1 MSDFKEKEKGEELPE
16 EQDVKTDSHEGEE
29 SLPQQT
35 PESGEPRAEE
45 PESAEPKS
53 EKEELEELAALF
65 QRELDKAR
73 EQAEKSGSI
82 SDWDNLATVGAAVE
96 GVEAPAKSEAEGDG
110 QTGSES
116 KEGSAEDAEEI
127 DDSICIRCGKNER
140 KTDENGEYVS
150 DYCEECESARLKTHV
165 RWLGTVF
172 FVLAVAIM
180 IFAGRDFAKSADSF
194 KTVLE
199 ADALRMDRKYTSAM
213 DTYYEALSAGNDR
226 GYVVKNMMKCYEN
239 GEMIMYASQILT
251 QLGYDEDTLSKP
263 WNSYFEKL
271 YEKSEKLNLTSTYAN
286 QAITDATDDDGNLD
300 YDAAVAA
307 LDELEG
313 SEDYDPAIVHY
324 YRYYAAALASK
335 SNEELIEI
343 ISSNEDYINEY
354 PWLFLP
360 KLATLKVG
368 AGDSEGA
375 LEICDRMLKLD
386 KESADA
392 YIVRIYNARMNKDYE
407 TAIAEADE
415 AAEIFNGSEGGDGVA
430 NTYALGEIYRQRSVA
445 CLLAGKTDEGIE
457 YAEKSQNTYQ
467 SVDSTNLLGICYI
480 LSGDEDKYNETLEFL
495 ENYGYSYLTDV
506 TDFKAGKTTL
516 EKIFL
521 EDGGELD

>member
-1 MSDFKEKEKGEELPE
+1 MSDFKEKEKGEGLPE
-16 EQDVKTDSHEGEE
+16 EEKDVKADSPQGEE
-29 SLPQQT
+29 PVSADSS
-35 PESGEPRAEE
+35 ESE
-45 PESAEPKS
+45 EPKS

-65 QRELDKAR
+65 QKELDKAK

-96 GVEAPAKSEAEGDG
+96 GVEAPERSDKAE
-110 QTGSES
+110 QES
-116 KEGSAEDAEEI
+116 DAADKEPESNGEAEEI
-127 DDSICIRCGKNER
+127 DESLCIRCGKNER
-140 KTDENGEYVS
+140 RTDENGEYVS
-150 DYCEECESARLKTHV
+150 DYCEECEKARLKTHV
-165 RWLGTVF
+165 RWLGTLL
-172 FVLAVAIM
+172 FVIAVAVM

-194 KTVLE
+194 KAVLE

-213 DTYYEALSAGNDR
+213 DAYYLAISTGNDR
-226 GYVVKNMMKCYEN
+226 GYVVKNMLKCYEK
-239 GEMIMYASQILT
+239 GEMIVYASQVLT
-251 QLGYDEDTLSKP
+251 QLGYDEEALSKP
-263 WNSYFEKL
+263 VNSYLEKL
-271 YEKSEKLNLTSTYAN
+271 YEKSEKLNLTSTYAA
-286 QAITDATDDDGNLD
+286 QAVDDATDDDGNVD

-307 LDELEG
+307 LDELAE
-313 SEDYDPAIVHY
+313 SEDYDPAIIQY

-335 SNEELIEI
+335 SNDELIAV
-343 ISSNEDYINEY
+343 ISENEDYIDEY

-375 LEICDRMLKLD
+375 LELCDRMLTLD

-392 YIVRIYNARMNKDYE
+392 YIIRIYNARMNKDYE
-407 TAIAEADE
+407 KAIEEAEA
-415 AAEIFNGSEGGDGVA
+415 AAKIFNGSEGGDGVT
-430 NTYALGEIYRQRSVA
+430 NTYALGEIYRQYSVA

-480 LSGDEDKYNETLEFL
+480 INGDDEKYEETLEFL
-495 ENYGYSYLTDV
+495 ENYGYTYLTDV
-506 TDFKAGKTTL
+506 TNFKEGKTTL
-516 EKIFL
+516 EQIFL